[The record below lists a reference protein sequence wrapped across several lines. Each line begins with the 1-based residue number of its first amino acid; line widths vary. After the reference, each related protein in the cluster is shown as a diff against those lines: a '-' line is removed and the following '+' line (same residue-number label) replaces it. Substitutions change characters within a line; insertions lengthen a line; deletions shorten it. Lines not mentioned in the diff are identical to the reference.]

1 MLTVTRASSPPVEEY
16 MALVRQVLES
26 LHFTN
31 QGPMVAR
38 LEAELSAQLQSQD
51 APSLQVLA
59 SANGTLALEMAL
71 RALGLEGKRIITTP
85 FTYVAT
91 LSAIL
96 AVGATP
102 LFVDIDPQTLCITP
116 ETVQQHL
123 SEDVSAILPVHIY
136 GNTCD
141 VTGFNALSES
151 TGIPVV
157 YDAAHSFG
165 TTLYGKSV
173 FSFGA
178 CAIGS
183 FHATKIM
190 HTAEGGCVACQNKD
204 LLEKLRLIR
213 AFGHVGD
220 THIMPGINAKM
231 SDLHAALG
239 LCILPLVEKNI
250 LARKALTDL
259 YDDQLAAMPLHSPLW
274 RDGLKRNYAY
284 YPIIFEN
291 EAVLLRA
298 QKALREADI
307 LPRRY
312 FYPALTR
319 LPYAQA
325 AWKTPCPV
333 AESISERVLCLP
345 MFAQM
350 TQDDVERI
358 VHMLGKT
365 LL

>member
-16 MALVRQVLES
+16 LELVRQVLES

-31 QGPMVAR
+31 QGPLVAR
-38 LEAELSAQLQSQD
+38 LEAELSALLQSQA
-51 APSLQVLA
+51 APSLQVLT

-116 ETVQQHL
+116 ETAREHL
-123 SEDVSAILPVHIY
+123 SDDVSAILPVHIY
-136 GNTCD
+136 GNACD
-141 VTGFNALSES
+141 VVGFNALAES
-151 TGIPVV
+151 AGIPVV

-165 TTLYGKSV
+165 TTLYGQSV
-173 FSFGA
+173 FSYGA

-250 LARKALTDL
+250 LARKALTAL
-259 YDDQLAAMPLHSPLW
+259 YDAQLAAAPLHFPLW
-274 RDGLKRNYAY
+274 REGLTRNYAY

-291 EAVLLRA
+291 EADLLRV
-298 QKALREADI
+298 QKVLQEADI

-312 FYPALTR
+312 FYPALTC
-319 LPYAQA
+319 LPYVQE

-333 AESISERVLCLP
+333 AESVSKRVLCLP
-345 MFAQM
+345 LFAQM
-350 TQDDVERI
+350 TQEDVER
-358 VHMLGKT
+358 VALLLHKT